1 MTDPRP
7 PRPPWSAFK
16 RALDEAGFR
25 PSRRLGQNLL
35 LDENAA
41 RAIARDARIPQGDFV
56 LEVGPGC
63 GFLSVHLAHA
73 GAHLLAVEIDPRL
86 APVAARFLEPYPEAE
101 VLLADALAG
110 KRALNPEVEQRLPRE
125 DPWHLVSNL
134 PYSVGGPILANLAD
148 RAHPPDSMTVLVQA
162 EVGER
167 LAARP
172 GSREWGPLTV
182 GLQLAYTAEVLRRVP
197 PGLFWPRPRVDSAV
211 VRLVRHAPLAPVEER
226 RRTRDLAA
234 RLLQRRRQTVGRVL
248 GDLLGSREQAD
259 RALAAAQ
266 VEGGQRTGE
275 LDLGALGALA
285 GEVDGSLGG

>member
-1 MTDPRP
+1 VTDARP

-41 RAIARDARIPQGDFV
+41 RAIARDAQVPPGDFV

-63 GFLSVHLAHA
+63 GFLSVHLAHG
-73 GAHLLAVEIDPRL
+73 GARLLAVEIDPRL
-86 APVAARFLEPYPEAE
+86 APVAASFLEPYSEAE

-110 KRALNPEVEQRLPRE
+110 KRSLNPEVEARLPVE
-125 DPWHLVSNL
+125 GPWHLVSNL

-162 EVGER
+162 EVGDR

-182 GLQLAYTAEVLRRVP
+182 GLQLAYGAEVLRRVP
-197 PGLFWPRPRVDSAV
+197 PGLFWPRPQVDSAV
-211 VRLVRHAPLAPVEER
+211 VRLVRHARLAPLEER
-226 RRTRDLAA
+226 RRARDLAG

-248 GDLLGSREQAD
+248 RDLVGSRERAD
-259 RALAAAQ
+259 AALAACG
-266 VEGGQRTGE
+266 VDGSSRTGE
-275 LDLGALGALA
+275 LDLAALGALA
-285 GEVDGSLGG
+285 GQLEG